1 MLQIEKEAHQ
11 GSGYYADNPLPRN
24 TVAACCAT
32 GRENPQI
39 KPGILPAI
47 VSCPINSN
55 MTKFYQNERLGGKGM
70 VPIRAEEV
78 RGLGELDASGLAK
91 FEQQIPSA

>member
-1 MLQIEKEAHQ
+1 
-11 GSGYYADNPLPRN
+11 
-24 TVAACCAT
+24 
-32 GRENPQI
+32 
-39 KPGILPAI
+39 
-47 VSCPINSN
+47 